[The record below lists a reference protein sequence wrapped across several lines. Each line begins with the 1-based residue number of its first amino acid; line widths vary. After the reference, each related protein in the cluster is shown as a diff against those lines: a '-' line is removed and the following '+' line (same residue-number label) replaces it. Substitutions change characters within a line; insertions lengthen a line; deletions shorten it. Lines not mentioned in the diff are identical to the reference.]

1 MIDAVAISRAAVSA
15 QRNLHEIA
23 VMERFL
29 HQRGELDATAAGGIR
44 AYRTV
49 ELGRLDVCAEHYAAL
64 QPANDV
70 VFQQTPEH
78 A

>member
-1 MIDAVAISRAAVSA
+1 MTNAVAISRVAVSA

-23 VMERFL
+23 VLERFL
-29 HQRGELDATAAGGIR
+29 FQRGELDATAAGGIR

-64 QPANDV
+64 QPANDMA
-70 VFQQTPEH
+70 FQPTPET

>member
-1 MIDAVAISRAAVSA
+1 MIDAVAISRVAVSA

-29 HQRGELDATAAGGIR
+29 HQRGELDATAASGIR
-44 AYRTV
+44 AHRTV
-49 ELGRLDVCAEHYAAL
+49 ELGRLEVCAEHYVGL
-64 QPANDV
+64 QPANDL